1 MLEILLGVIAFTS
14 IVLLLTLLV
23 LGARRLLIP
32 SGECLVQINRTTTL
46 NVPVGQRLLEVLSDA
61 GINLPTA
68 CGGAGTC
75 GLCKARIVTG
85 GGEPIP
91 QELALLPRSETRQ
104 GVRLACQVSVL
115 NAMEVEVDEIYFGV
129 KNWQCTVESVRQLST
144 LISEIVLRLPTG
156 ESVNFRPGSFIQVTC
171 PPYQL
176 NYADMVVDEAYRDIW
191 DKSELWSHRV
201 SSQEPVTRAYSVAN
215 KPGSDDRVSLNVRI
229 ALPPPNQSNL
239 PPGIV
244 SSWLFSLKPGDI
256 VDVSGPYGLF
266 FVEQSDKEAVF
277 IGGGVGMAPLYA
289 QILDLLIAQN
299 SRRKISYWYGA
310 RSQRELYYDDEFEQ
324 LQSEHDNFS
333 WHVALSEP
341 EKQNNWQGH
350 TGFIHKVILDEYL
363 GSHTAPEDCEYY
375 LCGPPLMVSAVLAM
389 LDNLGVDADAIHYD
403 DFGGS

>member
-1 MLEILLGVIAFTS
+1 MLEILLGVIAFTA

-32 SGECLVQINRTTTL
+32 SGECPVQINRTTTL
-46 NVPVGQRLLEVLSDA
+46 NVPVGQKLLEVLSDA

-75 GLCKARIVTG
+75 GLCKARIVAG

-91 QELALLPRSETRQ
+91 QELALLSRSETKQ
-104 GVRLACQVSVL
+104 GLRLACQVSIL
-115 NAMEVEVDEIYFGV
+115 NAMEVEVDEVYFGV

-144 LISEIVLRLPTG
+144 LISEIVLRLPPG
-156 ESVNFRPGSFIQVTC
+156 ETVSFRAGSFVQVNC

-176 NYADMVVDEAYRDIW
+176 NYSDLDIDEAYRELW
-191 DKSELWSHRV
+191 DKSGLWSHRV
-201 SSQEPVTRAYSVAN
+201 SSEESVTRAYSVAN
-215 KPGSDDRVSLNVRI
+215 KPGCEESIRLNVRI
-229 ALPPPNQSNL
+229 ALPPPNSSNL

-244 SSWLFSLKPGDI
+244 SSWLFSLKPGDT

-266 FVEQSDKEAVF
+266 FVEQSDKEAIF

-289 QILDLLIAQN
+289 QVLDLLIAQN
-299 SRRKISYWYGA
+299 SQRKISYWYGA
-310 RSQRELYYDDEFEQ
+310 RSKRELYYDDEFEQ
-324 LQSEHDNFS
+324 LQSQYDNFS

-341 EKQNNWQGH
+341 EKQDNWQGN
-350 TGFIHKVILDEYL
+350 TGFIHKVIFDEYL
-363 GSHTAPEDCEYY
+363 ANHKAPENCEYY
-375 LCGPPLMVSAVLAM
+375 LCGPPLMVRAVLAM

-403 DFGGS
+403 DFGGG